1 MSNEWMKLE
10 KGKHRPNSLAEAVEG
25 WLANQQLV
33 SQSVT
38 TLTTLVEH
46 RRKESDLTMSGQWLV
61 YCM

>member
-1 MSNEWMKLE
+1 ME

-25 WLANQQLV
+25 WLVNQQLV
-33 SQSVT
+33 SQTVT

-46 RRKESDLTMSGQWLV
+46 PRKESDLTMLDQRLV